1 MVSMGEG
8 RTLPTAALAFDSR
21 CTLGESILWCA
32 RERVLW
38 WTDIKGRRIWR
49 GSPEAGSTQW
59 WSTPGRV
66 GSLALCESGRLLLG
80 MEDALYFVDPTRH
93 AAGTGLSCEH
103 LADVPMEGT
112 AMRINDGRLDRSGNF
127 VFGCINEDP
136 AHARTARFH
145 QYSLGQGLRAL
156 DIAPVAIANGIGF
169 DPDGQGMYY
178 CDSLQRSIMHA
189 RYDAA
194 TATITDARVFALI
207 AGDAEPDGAAV
218 DAEGRVWGAQW
229 GAGQVV
235 RYSAAGEVELRV
247 PVPASQPTCVAFA
260 GDDLGTL
267 YVTSARDGLDAAA
280 LHALPA
286 SGGVFRAALE
296 GVRGLPEPRFAD
308 A

>member
-21 CTLGESILWCA
+21 CTLGESIVWCA

-49 GSPEAGSTQW
+49 GSPGAGSTQW

-80 MEDALYFVDPTRH
+80 MEDALYLGDPTRH
-93 AAGTGLSCEH
+93 AAGTGLSCDH
-103 LADVPMEGT
+103 LVDVPMEGA

-145 QYSLGQGLRAL
+145 QYSLRQGLRAL
-156 DIAPVAIANGIGF
+156 ALEPVAIANGICF
-169 DPDGQGMYY
+169 DPDGRGMYY
-178 CDSLQRSIMHA
+178 CDSLQGRIMHVG
-189 RYDAA
+189 YDAA
-194 TATITDARVFALI
+194 TATVSEPRVFAVI
-207 AGDAEPDGAAV
+207 EGGAEPDGAVV
-218 DAEGRVWGAQW
+218 DADGRVWGAQW
-229 GAGQVV
+229 AAGQVV
-235 RYSAAGEVELRV
+235 RYAAAGEVELRV

-260 GDDLGTL
+260 GEDLGTL

-280 LHALPA
+280 LHALPT
-286 SGGVFRAALE
+286 SGGVFTAVLD
-296 GVRGLPEPRFAD
+296 GVRGLPDVRFAD

>member
-1 MVSMGEG
+1 MVSMREDGI
-8 RTLPTAALAFDSR
+8 LPTATLAFDSR
-21 CTLGESILWCA
+21 CTLGESITWCA

-38 WTDIKGRRIWR
+38 WTDISGRRIWR
-49 GSPEAGSTQW
+49 GNPDTGSAQW

-80 MEDALYFVDPTRH
+80 MEKALYFADPPRDEPG
-93 AAGTGLSCEH
+93 AGLSCERVCE
-103 LADVPMEGT
+103 VPMEG
-112 AMRINDGRLDRSGNF
+112 AALRINDGRLDRSGNF

-136 AHARTARFH
+136 ARARIARFN
-145 QYSLGQGLRAL
+145 QYSLAHGLRPLAL
-156 DIAPVAIANGIGF
+156 EPVAIANGICF
-169 DPDGQGMYY
+169 DPDGSDMYY
-178 CDSLQRSIMHA
+178 CDSLQGRIMHA

-194 TATITDARVFALI
+194 AATVGDPRVFAVI
-207 AGDAEPDGAAV
+207 EGGAEPDGAVV
-218 DAEGRVWGAQW
+218 DADGRVWGAQW

-260 GDDLGTL
+260 GEHLGTL

-280 LHALPA
+280 LHAQPA
-286 SGGVFRAALE
+286 SGGVFRAMLE
-296 GVRGLPEPRFAD
+296 GVRGLPDVRFAD